1 MNNNKKTSKIMDALT
16 SKRAR
21 HSSASIVITAL
32 FIAVI
37 IGLNVVTTL
46 ISNRGVSMS
55 WDLTADKI
63 YKLTDDSIEQIN
75 KLKDDVTIHVLA
87 KEKELQDSHEYYYQI
102 NALLREFESKSKHI
116 TLNYVDLPSNPTF
129 INKYPNVDW
138 YGKTNLLLVEC
149 GDNYLSVT
157 PEDVFIYDEE
167 TYMNSGEFLVTGQ
180 KLEQATLTAILNVI
194 TTEKINV
201 TFVDDNLDNRLNKT
215 LVATL
220 TNNAYTVNFTS
231 LSLEEIPEESEF
243 LVLFAPNADMS
254 EMICDK
260 IRDWLYNDGEY
271 GHTFLY
277 VPHVEQN
284 PPTPNLD
291 KLLEEWGMAVGDG
304 IINETDT
311 EYLASL
317 MDGSIVSLYHVDNL
331 KFDAD
336 LNLRNRAVVMRTSA
350 PVEILNSSA
359 SSLLSTSDKAYVAP
373 RDGEAV
379 DPDTVQKGKLSG
391 AAISSQTDG
400 DKKPS
405 NVIVIGSPYAFS
417 ADAMAT
423 QIYKNKIFTINLFHV
438 IADRNTASIVIEGN
452 ALNANELNIPSV
464 KTANTLIFIS
474 RYLIPLAFVVAGV
487 VVFFVRRARHG

>member
-201 TFVDDNLDNRLNKT
+201 TFVDDNLDNRLN
-215 LVATL
+215 
-220 TNNAYTVNFTS
+220 
-231 LSLEEIPEESEF
+231 
-243 LVLFAPNADMS
+243 
-254 EMICDK
+254 
-260 IRDWLYNDGEY
+260 
-271 GHTFLY
+271 
-277 VPHVEQN
+277 
-284 PPTPNLD
+284 
-291 KLLEEWGMAVGDG
+291 
-304 IINETDT
+304 
-311 EYLASL
+311 
-317 MDGSIVSLYHVDNL
+317 
-331 KFDAD
+331 
-336 LNLRNRAVVMRTSA
+336 
-350 PVEILNSSA
+350 
-359 SSLLSTSDKAYVAP
+359 
-373 RDGEAV
+373 
-379 DPDTVQKGKLSG
+379 
-391 AAISSQTDG
+391 
-400 DKKPS
+400 
-405 NVIVIGSPYAFS
+405 
-417 ADAMAT
+417 
-423 QIYKNKIFTINLFHV
+423 
-438 IADRNTASIVIEGN
+438 
-452 ALNANELNIPSV
+452 
-464 KTANTLIFIS
+464 
-474 RYLIPLAFVVAGV
+474 
-487 VVFFVRRARHG
+487 